1 MTISTLTVQPKR
13 PDNSSTVLKIDEI
26 GWRPL
31 RRVPVPRDV
40 IEMSAHGPMPRSA
53 WIFPALAVS
62 FFAAATGLGVSFTPS
77 AAGLVFAVVL
87 LVILFGTVFAA
98 VHHAEVIAH
107 KIGEPYGTLLLT
119 LAVTIIEVALIAT
132 IMLGDKAVPT
142 LARDTVFAVVMI
154 VCNGLVGIC
163 ILVGG
168 LKFREQDFQISGAN
182 LYLSVLVV
190 LATITL
196 ILPNYTL
203 TTPGPVYSTAQLAF
217 VSVVTV
223 HSLRRV
229 SLYPDHPAPGLFC
242 GGSRVV
248 PGTPRRTFPARTL
261 ALSTVLLLVSLLAVV
276 LLAKKFSLV
285 VDAGTELIGAPPAF
299 AGILVALLILLPES
313 VAAIAA
319 ARHNDLQ
326 KSINLALGS
335 SLATIGLTIPAVAVA
350 AYALDKELVLGLGS
364 QKMVLLVMTFILSM
378 LTFGTGRTNILFGLV
393 HLVVFAV
400 FMFMVF
406 VP

>member
-1 MTISTLTVQPKR
+1 
-13 PDNSSTVLKIDEI
+13 
-26 GWRPL
+26 
-31 RRVPVPRDV
+31 
-40 IEMSAHGPMPRSA
+40 MSAHGPMPRSA
-53 WIFPALAVS
+53 WIFPALAVLL
-62 FFAAATGLGVSFTPS
+62 FAAATVIGFTFTPS
-77 AAGLVFAVVL
+77 PGGLVFAAVL

-98 VHHAEVIAH
+98 VHHAEVIAER
-107 KIGEPYGTLLLT
+107 IGEPYGTLLLT
-119 LAVTIIEVALIAT
+119 LAVTVIEVALIAT
-132 IMLGDKAVPT
+132 IMLGDKPTPT

-168 LKFREQDFQISGAN
+168 LRYREQDFQVTGSN
-182 LYLSVLVV
+182 LYLSVLIV

-203 TTPGPVYSTAQLAF
+203 TTPGPLYSAAQLGF
-217 VSVVTV
+217 VSVVTII
-223 HSLRRV
+223 
-229 SLYPDHPAPGLFC
+229 LYAVFLYIQTIRHRDYFIIESGDGAGDDA
-242 GGSRVV
+242 GQTSSR
-248 PGTPRRTFPARTL
+248 
-261 ALSTVLLLVSLLAVV
+261 ALMLSVLLLLVSLLAVV

-285 VDAGTELIGAPPAF
+285 VDAGAAAIGAPPAF

-319 ARHNDLQ
+319 ARKNDLQ

-350 AYALDKELVLGLGS
+350 AYALDKTLLLGLD
-364 QKMVLLVMTFILSM
+364 QREVVLLVMTFFISM

-393 HLVVFAV
+393 HMLVFAV
-400 FMFMVF
+400 FVFMVF

>member
-1 MTISTLTVQPKR
+1 
-13 PDNSSTVLKIDEI
+13 
-26 GWRPL
+26 
-31 RRVPVPRDV
+31 
-40 IEMSAHGPMPRSA
+40 MSAPGPMPRSA
-53 WIFPALAVS
+53 WIFPALAVVL
-62 FFAAATGLGVSFTPS
+62 FAGATALDYTFTPS
-77 AAGLVFAVVL
+77 AGGLVFAAVL

-98 VHHAEVIAH
+98 VHHAEVIAQR
-107 KIGEPYGTLLLT
+107 IGEPYGTLLLT

-132 IMLGDKAVPT
+132 IMLGEKPVPT

-168 LKFREQDFQISGAN
+168 LRYREQDFQISGAN

-196 ILPNYTL
+196 VLPNYTL
-203 TTPGPVYSTAQLAF
+203 TTPGPIYSAGQLGF

-223 HSLRRV
+223 I
-229 SLYPDHPAPGLFC
+229 LYGVFLYIQTVRHRDYFINEK
-242 GGSRVV
+242 GSADDDKA
-248 PGTPRRTFPARTL
+248 TQTSSRTL
-261 ALSTVLLLVSLLAVV
+261 MLSIVLLLVSLLAVV

-285 VDAGTELIGAPPAF
+285 VDAGAALIGAPPAF

-313 VAAIAA
+313 VAAISA
-319 ARHNDLQ
+319 ARKNDLQ

-335 SLATIGLTIPAVAVA
+335 SLATIGLTIPAVAEA
-350 AYALDKELVLGLGS
+350 AYVLDKTLVLGLE
-364 QKMVLLVMTFILSM
+364 QREVVLLAMTLVLSM

-393 HLVVFAV
+393 HVLVFAV
-400 FMFMVF
+400 FVFMVF